1 MVLPIG
7 KPLKDMKVQIT
18 NLSKSTDLRDHLG
31 QGHAVSLDAV
41 LASSET

>member
-18 NLSKSTDLRDHLG
+18 NLSKSTDLRDH
-31 QGHAVSLDAV
+31 HAVSLDAV